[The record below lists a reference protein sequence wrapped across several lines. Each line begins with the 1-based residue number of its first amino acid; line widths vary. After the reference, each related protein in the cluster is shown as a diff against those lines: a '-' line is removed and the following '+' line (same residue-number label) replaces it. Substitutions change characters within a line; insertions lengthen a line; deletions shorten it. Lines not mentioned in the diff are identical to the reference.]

1 MTIYRHFYLKSN
13 AITRPSINLRDLPS
27 AGRIDIVARCINSA
41 FWLSNDIRRNV
52 FFHTILHGEPDPP
65 VYIRFE
71 GEKLR
76 KVSPDERNIA
86 IFIIKAIERA
96 SDEEKESTPGIF
108 VSKKDFKKFVEEN
121 RDKEYYLMDEKG
133 ENIEKIEIG
142 RKPLFFLGDNK
153 GLSEEEREILHK
165 YGAIDISIGKKSY
178 LSSHCI
184 TVINWFL
191 DKIDGL

>member
-13 AITRPSINLRDLPS
+13 ALTRPDVNLRDLPS
-27 AGRIDIVARCINSA
+27 AGRIDIVARCVNSA

-52 FFHTILHGEPDPP
+52 FFHTILHGPPNPP

-71 GEKLR
+71 GGKLR
-76 KVSPDERNIA
+76 KVSPDERSIA
-86 IFIIKAIERA
+86 IFTIKAIEKA

-108 VSKKDFKKFVEEN
+108 VSRKDFKKFVDEN

-133 ENIEKIEIG
+133 EDIDKINFGEE
-142 RKPLFFLGDNK
+142 PLFFLGDNK
-153 GLSEEEREILHK
+153 GLNDEEKEILHR
-165 YGAIDISIGKKSY
+165 YGAIDVSIGKKSY

-184 TVINWFL
+184 NVINWFL
-191 DKIDGL
+191 DKIEER